1 MGFEQHVSEALRPLF
16 DGRADEPPTN
26 PEELLRLEQGASR
39 GASARAGS
47 SSRLIFFQQPRDAD
61 GRDDLNRSVSE
72 SFASS
77 GTPEFGPSPP
87 VLAASQQQIRPS
99 PDELDQG
106 NHLPPE

>member
-1 MGFEQHVSEALRPLF
+1 MV
-16 DGRADEPPTN
+16 
-26 PEELLRLEQGASR
+26 ELT
-39 GASARAGS
+39 
-47 SSRLIFFQQPRDAD
+47 SRLPVQRSFCDWNRGSREVLQRGQDHQAASSFFSNPGMPD

-72 SFASS
+72 AFASS
-77 GTPEFGPSPP
+77 GTPEFGPPPP